1 MIRTLQP
8 IKTVSKRTMKLLED
22 HGRRYEIVEFGAHCC
37 LENPYQIKVRSLK
50 DDWTGWIA
58 EGEVMLIK

>member
-1 MIRTLQP
+1 
-8 IKTVSKRTMKLLED
+8 MKLLED